1 MQTLAI
7 DITVPKKYNHI
18 SIEPVTDIHRDDVNF
33 VKSKWDEVLN
43 RIASEP
49 NRFTI
54 GLGDYGS
61 QIYTNANERRG
72 PETINPEYRDDP
84 MHLYDTLVSELAP
97 LKKKVPGVTVSADGK
112 EVQGKILLVIQGN
125 HDHTVEKGS
134 HINPVKDLLAKG
146 LGVPYGGYTSMVSLR
161 VDNGINKRVWKL
173 FLTHGKVTGALPASS
188 LTKLERLAQ
197 GFDADVYLAGDRH
210 EILVD
215 KRLFHSVSDD
225 GLLLQGT
232 RIFGVCGCFVAGY
245 SAEKRPDGRV
255 ITSYPELIMGL
266 PNRVGTLTIQ
276 FNLDTGRIYAHE

>member
-1 MQTLAI
+1 MQTFAI
-7 DITVPKKYNHI
+7 DITVPKKYPYI
-18 SIEPVTDIHRDDVNF
+18 SIEPVSDVHRDDVNF
-33 VKSKWDEVLN
+33 VKAKWDEAIG

-54 GLGDYGS
+54 GMGDYGS

-72 PETINPEYRDDP
+72 PETLNPEFRDDI
-84 MHLYDTLVSELAP
+84 MTLYETLISELKP
-97 LKKKVPGVTVSADGK
+97 LKKSAQGVKVATGGK
-112 EVQGKILLVIQGN
+112 EIDGKILLMLQGN

-161 VDNGINKRVWKL
+161 VTNGVNTRVWKL
-173 FLTHGKVTGALPASS
+173 FLTHGKVTGALAPSA
-188 LTKLERLAQ
+188 LLRLERMTQ

-215 KRLFHSVSDD
+215 KRVYHSVSDD
-225 GLLLQGT
+225 GVLMQGT
-232 RIFGVCGCFVAGY
+232 RIYGICGCFVAGY
-245 SAEKRPDGRV
+245 NAEKRADGRV

-266 PNRVGTLTIQ
+266 PNRVGTLTVQ
-276 FNLDTGRIYAHE
+276 LNLDNGRIYCHE